1 MAKSRKVHKLDVEP
15 DFSFILIGIS
25 SHESD
30 YKLIWALNTKLELK
44 LSRVSNLVITDP
56 KSKQVLEFSCYN
68 GDSKEGDFHIHLL
81 SNKCENGYLVPEL
94 GNIDYFLKL
103 TGEVYDLHKKN
114 ILDGLKETGLVLAT
128 FLIKPENLKSKSRL
142 VF

>member
-1 MAKSRKVHKLDVEP
+1 MAKSRKVHRLEVEP

-30 YKLIWALNTKLELK
+30 YKLIWALNSKLELK
-44 LSRVSNLVITDP
+44 LSRSSNLVFTDP
-56 KSKQVLEFSCYN
+56 KSEQNQEFSCYS
-68 GDSKEGDFHIHLL
+68 GESKEGDFHIHLL
-81 SNKCENGYLVPEL
+81 SNKSDNGFLIPEL

-103 TGEVYDLHKKN
+103 TGEVYEMHKKK

-128 FLIKPENLKSKSRL
+128 FLIQPDSLKSKSRL

>member
-1 MAKSRKVHKLDVEP
+1 MAKNRKIHRLEIEP

-44 LSRVSNLVITDP
+44 LSRVSNLLIDDP
-56 KSKQVLEFSCYN
+56 RLPAIAEFSCYE
-68 GDSKEGDFHIHLL
+68 GVSREGDFHIQLL
-81 SNKCENGYLVPEL
+81 SNKSENGFLIPEL

-103 TGEVYDLHKKN
+103 TGEVYEIHKKQ
-114 ILDGLKETGLVLAT
+114 ILDGLKDSGVILAT
-128 FLIKPENLKSKSRL
+128 FLIDPSGLKSKARL